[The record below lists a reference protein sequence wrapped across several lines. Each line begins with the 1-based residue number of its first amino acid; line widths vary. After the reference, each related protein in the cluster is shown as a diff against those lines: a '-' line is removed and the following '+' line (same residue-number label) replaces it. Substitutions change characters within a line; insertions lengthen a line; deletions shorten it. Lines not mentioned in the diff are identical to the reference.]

1 MLYSLSTQVIADT
14 VHALVALEL
23 LSAPAG
29 KKTLLAP
36 LLDLARSGVLRLM
49 ISNAFAETVLDL
61 LPWVDDA
68 ELDGERADTAPL
80 PQSPVD
86 GGDHLLRVALRVPSS
101 GTAGEGRKGI
111 HGIIR
116 RHLENLVVLRVIHT
130 TLLAGGSAEGSE
142 AAAPFSS
149 KIRGHLSALT
159 TILRTPATP
168 FIRPRF
174 F

>member
-36 LLDLARSGVLRLM
+36 LLDPARGGVLALM

-68 ELDGERADTAPL
+68 ELDGERPDTAPL
-80 PQSPVD
+80 PQTSVD

-101 GTAGEGRKGI
+101 GSAGEGRKGI

-130 TLLAGGSAEGSE
+130 ALLAGGTAEGAE
-142 AAAPFSS
+142 AAASFAS
-149 KIRGHLSALT
+149 KIRERISALT
-159 TILRTPATP
+159 TLLRTPAVP